1 VQRQGYKLT
10 VAQFKAFAK
19 RPTRLRPVRR
29 KNPLT
34 SYLGRLPDLS
44 AIAGLGTTPG
54 ESMLRYLYRLEWVV
68 VEGEGG
74 EVKDGDRVAVT
85 ELGRAVLAALDEGS
99 VEQEVPTTIVLDQDD
114 PVAKGKLIGEIAGA
128 GECALVDRFFSV
140 DDLLTIL
147 QRTDVTRVLSGPTDK
162 PKLAALEQALG
173 DLEPSM
179 PREFEIRTS
188 NAFHDR
194 FVIPTEGA
202 VLQIGTSLTGV
213 GKRLSVLVNMG
224 DDAAAQAVRKA
235 FEEAWSGAD
244 RLEPKPALTS
254 QPKEVPG
261 DEEAAKAEAEA
272 AVEEAVAEVADEEQ
286 PSADGENG
294 KATEAA

>member
-1 VQRQGYKLT
+1 
-10 VAQFKAFAK
+10 
-19 RPTRLRPVRR
+19 
-29 KNPLT
+29 
-34 SYLGRLPDLS
+34 
-44 AIAGLGTTPG
+44 
-54 ESMLRYLYRLEWVV
+54 
-68 VEGEGG
+68 
-74 EVKDGDRVAVT
+74 
-85 ELGRAVLAALDEGS
+85 
-99 VEQEVPTTIVLDQDD
+99 
-114 PVAKGKLIGEIAGA
+114 
-128 GECALVDRFFSV
+128 
-140 DDLLTIL
+140 
-147 QRTDVTRVLSGPTDK
+147 
-162 PKLAALEQALG
+162 
-173 DLEPSM
+173 
-179 PREFEIRTS
+179 
-188 NAFHDR
+188 
-194 FVIPTEGA
+194 VIPTEGA